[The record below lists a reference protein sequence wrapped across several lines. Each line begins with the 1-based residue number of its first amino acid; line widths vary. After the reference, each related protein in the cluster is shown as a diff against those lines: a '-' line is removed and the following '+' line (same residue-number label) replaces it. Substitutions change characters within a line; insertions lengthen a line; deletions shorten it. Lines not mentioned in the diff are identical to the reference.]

1 MTELLTLS
9 DLRVQFDTAD
19 GVVDAVDGASLSVS
33 DGQVVGLVGESGS
46 GKSVTAASVL
56 GLQSPGKIRDGRI
69 VYRDTDLTAISE
81 AAHRDYRG
89 TEIGLVPQDVMST
102 LNPAYDVGEQIAE
115 ALRVD
120 EVGDRQRLTDFLQLS
135 PFSGRAWRGYR
146 RRAVDLLAQVG
157 ISDPAA
163 RVDAYPHE
171 LSGGMRQ
178 RVLLAMALAGNPD
191 LLIADEPTTGLDTTT
206 QANILDRLRTLAD
219 ERDTSLLVITHDL
232 NVVAEMCDRTVV
244 MNDGETV
251 EAGPTERVL
260 QAPEHPYTAELLSCR
275 LGNVESQPSPTARE
289 AAADGGASSDSP
301 CTTRYPD
308 ATGRCANRTPVI
320 ETAGLSKVFDLSESL
335 LERLRHG
342 RRTLRAVDNIDL
354 AVYQGETLGIVGE
367 SGSGKSTV
375 AKLLAGLSRPTD
387 GAVRFD
393 GDTVGTVTERT
404 DDCRS
409 DIGFVFQDAGESINP
424 RQTVR
429 ETIAEPL
436 LEQGWEKGRRDA
448 RVQTLLDR
456 LDLPTAV
463 ASRRS
468 HQLSGGQRQRVALAR
483 ALALEPRVLI
493 LDEPT
498 TGLDASTRS
507 RLLDVLDSLQRRLD
521 LTYVV
526 ISHDLDVV
534 RHLADRVLVMYLGR
548 VVERGPAELLF
559 DRPSHP
565 YTAALVESIPPLD
578 GTVPLEGEVP
588 SAVDPPG
595 GCAFHTRCPKAE
607 PECVNTAPESRAVGR
622 AETRCHFADAV
633 ADGNRT
639 SQRPDCDRKE

>member
-1 MTELLTLS
+1 
-9 DLRVQFDTAD
+9 
-19 GVVDAVDGASLSVS
+19 
-33 DGQVVGLVGESGS
+33 
-46 GKSVTAASVL
+46 
-56 GLQSPGKIRDGRI
+56 
-69 VYRDTDLTAISE
+69 
-81 AAHRDYRG
+81 
-89 TEIGLVPQDVMST
+89 
-102 LNPAYDVGEQIAE
+102 
-115 ALRVD
+115 
-120 EVGDRQRLTDFLQLS
+120 
-135 PFSGRAWRGYR
+135 
-146 RRAVDLLAQVG
+146 
-157 ISDPAA
+157 
-163 RVDAYPHE
+163 
-171 LSGGMRQ
+171 
-178 RVLLAMALAGNPD
+178 
-191 LLIADEPTTGLDTTT
+191 LI
-206 QANILDRLRTLAD
+206 
-219 ERDTSLLVITHDL
+219 ITHDL
-232 NVVAEMCDRTVV
+232 NVVAEVCDRTVV

-251 EAGPTERVL
+251 ESGPTERVL
-260 QAPEHPYTAELLSCR
+260 QAPDHPYTAELLSCR
-275 LGNVESQPSPTARE
+275 LGNAESQPSPTTRE
-289 AAADGGASSDSP
+289 AAADGGTSSDSP
-301 CTTRYPD
+301 FRTHAAD
-308 ATGRCANRTPVI
+308 QSEDRTPVI
-320 ETAGLSKVFDLSESL
+320 ETTGLSKVFDISESL
-335 LERLRHG
+335 LERLRSG

-393 GDTVGTVTERT
+393 GDSVGTVTERT
-404 DDCRS
+404 DNCRS

-436 LEQGWEKGRRDA
+436 LEQGWEKERREN
-448 RVQTLLDR
+448 RVQTLLER

-498 TGLDASTRS
+498 TGLDTSTRS

-534 RHLADRVLVMYLGR
+534 RYLADRVLVMYLGR
-548 VVERGPAELLF
+548 VVERGPADLLF
-559 DRPSHP
+559 ERPSHP
-565 YTAALVESIPPLD
+565 YTEALVESIPPLD

-588 SAVDPPG
+588 SAVDPPS
-595 GCAFHTRCPKAE
+595 GCAFHNRCPKAE
-607 PECVNTAPESRAVGR
+607 PECVNTVPESRAVGR

-639 SQRPDCDRKE
+639 SQHPDCDRKK

>member
-1 MTELLTLS
+1 MTELLTIS
-9 DLRVQFDTAD
+9 DLRVQFDTAE
-19 GVVDAVDGASLSVS
+19 GVVDAVDGASFSVS

-56 GLQSPGKIRDGRI
+56 GLQSPGEIRDGRI

-81 AAHRDYRG
+81 DTHRDYRG
-89 TEIGLVPQDVMST
+89 TEIALVPQDVMST

-115 ALRVD
+115 SLRID
-120 EVGDRQRLTDFLQLS
+120 DVGDHQRLTDFLGCS
-135 PFSGRAWRGYR
+135 PFRSRSWRGYG
-146 RRAVDLLAQVG
+146 RRAIELLARVG
-157 ISDPAA
+157 ISDPAE

-178 RVLLAMALAGNPD
+178 RVLLAIALAGDPD

-219 ERDTSLLVITHDL
+219 ERDTALLVITHDL
-232 NVVAEMCDRTVV
+232 NVVAEICDRTVV

-251 EAGPTERVL
+251 ESGPTERVL

-275 LGNVESQPSPTARE
+275 LGTVESKPSPTARE
-289 AAADGGASSDSP
+289 AAADGGASGDSP
-301 CTTRYPD
+301 LTNRYRHAAD
-308 ATGRCANRTPVI
+308 EREERQPVVAAI
-320 ETAGLSKVFDLSESL
+320 GLSKVFDLSESL
-335 LERLRHG
+335 LERLRNG
-342 RRTLRAVDNIDL
+342 RRTLQAVDSVDL
-354 AVYQGETLGIVGE
+354 AVYPGETLGIVGE

-375 AKLLAGLSRPTD
+375 AKLLAGLSRPTS
-387 GAVRFD
+387 GEVRFD
-393 GDTVGTVTERT
+393 GESVGTVAERT

-409 DIGFVFQDAGESINP
+409 DIGFVFQDAGGSINP

-436 LEQGWEKGRRDA
+436 LEQGWGKERRKNQVRA
-448 RVQTLLDR
+448 LLE
-456 LDLPTAV
+456 LVDLPTAV

-468 HQLSGGQRQRVALAR
+468 QQLSGGQRQRVAVAR
-483 ALALEPRVLI
+483 ALALKPRVLI

-507 RLLDVLDSLQRRLD
+507 RLLSVLNALQRALD

-526 ISHDLDVV
+526 ISHDLDIV

-565 YTAALVESIPPLD
+565 YTEALVESIPPID
-578 GTVPLEGEVP
+578 GTVPLRGDVP
-588 SAVDPPG
+588 SAVDPPC
-595 GCAFHTRCPKAE
+595 GCRFHTRCPKAE
-607 PECVNTAPESRAVGR
+607 PECTSTAPEPTAVGR
-622 AETRCHFADAV
+622 AAARCHFAESI
-633 ADGNRT
+633 ADGSRRAE
-639 SQRPDCDRKE
+639 RPDCDRKE

>member
-19 GVVDAVDGASLSVS
+19 GVVDAVDGASFSVS

-69 VYRDTDLTAISE
+69 VYKGTDLTAISE
-81 AAHRDYRG
+81 GTHRDYRG
-89 TEIGLVPQDVMST
+89 TEIGFVPQDVTST

-115 ALRVD
+115 ALRVN
-120 EVGDRQRLTDFLQLS
+120 EVGDHQRLTDFLQLS
-135 PFSGRAWRGYR
+135 PFGGKPWRGYR
-146 RRAVDLLAQVG
+146 RRAVELLAQVG
-157 ISDPAA
+157 ISDPAE

-178 RVLLAMALAGNPD
+178 RVLLAMALAGDPD

-206 QANILDRLRTLAD
+206 QANILTRLRTLAD
-219 ERDTSLLVITHDL
+219 EMDTSLLVITHDL
-232 NVVAEMCDRTVV
+232 NVVAEVCDRTVV

-251 EAGPTERVL
+251 ESGPTQRVL
-260 QAPEHPYTAELLSCR
+260 EAPEHPYTAELLACR
-275 LGNVESQPSPTARE
+275 LGNGERHPSSSARE
-289 AAADGGASSDSP
+289 AAADGGTSSDAP
-301 CTTRYPD
+301 CTTH
-308 ATGRCANRTPVI
+308 ATDQREARTPVV
-320 ETAGLSKVFDLSESL
+320 ETAGLSKVFDRSESL
-335 LERLRHG
+335 LERLRNG
-342 RRTLRAVDNIDL
+342 RRTLRAVDDIDL

-387 GAVRFD
+387 GTVRFD
-393 GDTVGTVTERT
+393 GDSVGTVTERT
-404 DDCRS
+404 DECRS
-409 DIGFVFQDAGESINP
+409 DIGFVFQDAGGSINP

-436 LEQGWEKGRRDA
+436 LEQGWKQERREN

-463 ASRRS
+463 AARRS

-565 YTAALVESIPPLD
+565 YTEALVESIPPLD

-588 SAVDPPG
+588 SAVDPPD

-607 PECVNTAPESRAVGR
+607 PECANTVPESTTVGR
-622 AETRCHFADAV
+622 AETRCHFGESV

-639 SQRPDCDRKE
+639 SHSPDRDRTE